1 VEIHGIQAI
10 MNLCPRMKLP
20 RVYPIVD
27 GGLLGRRGTRLL
39 DAAEGL
45 IEGGAKLIQLRWKE
59 HFSRSVFGEA
69 STIAKLCRSVGA
81 MLIVDDRV
89 DMALL
94 LDAGVHLG
102 QEDLP
107 PRETRQMMGPERV
120 IGFSTHNESQF
131 VEGDREPVD
140 YLVIG
145 PVFGTSSK
153 LNPDPVVGTTEL
165 ARLRTSTGKPV
176 VAIGGITR
184 DNAAQVWR
192 AGADSVAVIG
202 DMYPEECTKASI
214 RQRFEEWATI
224 AVHE

>member
-1 VEIHGIQAI
+1 
-10 MNLCPRMKLP
+10 MKLP

-27 GGLLGRRGTRLL
+27 GGLLDRRGTALV

-45 IEGGAKLIQLRWKE
+45 IEGGAKLIQLRWKG

-69 STIAKLCRSVGA
+69 STIAKLCRSAGA
-81 MLIVDDRV
+81 GMIVNDRA
-89 DMALL
+89 DLALL

-107 PRETRQMMGPERV
+107 PRHTRQIVGPERV
-120 IGFSTHNESQF
+120 IGFSTHNETQF
-131 VEGDREPVD
+131 VDGDREPVD
-140 YLVIG
+140 YLAIG
-145 PVFGTSSK
+145 PIFGTSSK
-153 LNPDPVVGTTEL
+153 LNPDLVVGTEEL
-165 ARLRTSTGKPV
+165 ARLRTLTNKPV

-184 DNAAQVWR
+184 ANARQVWR

-202 DMYPEECTKASI
+202 DMYPEECSRASI

-224 AVHE
+224 AIHE